1 MVWGDILPFWGL
13 FYLLGDFGEHF
24 AFNFVNYYLYLLKR
38 LLFDILLRDMY
49 KVRKKQTNLTER
61 CVLLYYDS
69 FLFKLIECKN
79 VLTSLFSPVQPS
91 ANCVWVTVTS
101 AASVPPARFS
111 VATKLGEE
119 IGDR

>member
-1 MVWGDILPFWGL
+1 MYLDMVGFLHMNSWEKNFMVWGDILPFWGL

-61 CVLLYYDS
+61 CVL
-69 FLFKLIECKN
+69 
-79 VLTSLFSPVQPS
+79 
-91 ANCVWVTVTS
+91 
-101 AASVPPARFS
+101 
-111 VATKLGEE
+111 
-119 IGDR
+119 